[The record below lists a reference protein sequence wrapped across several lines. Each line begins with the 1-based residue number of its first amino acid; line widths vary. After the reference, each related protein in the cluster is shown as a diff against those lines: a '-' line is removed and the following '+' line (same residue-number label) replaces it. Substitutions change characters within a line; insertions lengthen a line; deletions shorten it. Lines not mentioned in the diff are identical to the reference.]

1 MNASSS
7 SSRSTRKEES
17 RDRILDVASR
27 TVRRAGFDGVGVA
40 DVMKQAGLT
49 HGGFYAHFAS
59 RDDLLC
65 AAALRAGQDSRQLHH
80 SHADR
85 LVAAGVPPFRALVET
100 YLHESGIDNVDCGC
114 PVAALVAELPRQ
126 SAAVRGE
133 GHGLLLGMQGLVM
146 DALGEGTS
154 PESAWPIAA
163 TLVGALQMARAIGD
177 RDQAIAILASTKR
190 ALLSQHAEAAAQ
202 PARSTAQA
210 RPAG

>member
-1 MNASSS
+1 MMPVMPSSP
-7 SSRSTRKEES
+7 RSTRKEAS

-59 RDDLLC
+59 RDELLC
-65 AAALRAGQDSRQLHH
+65 AAALRAGQDSRQLHI

-100 YLHESGIDNVDCGC
+100 YLHESGIDDVDCGC
-114 PVAALVAELPRQ
+114 PVAALVAEMPRQ
-126 SAAVRGE
+126 SDAVRGQS
-133 GHGLLLGMQGLVM
+133 HGLLLGMQRLVL
-146 DALGEGTS
+146 DALGAGAS

-177 RDQAIAILASTKR
+177 REQALAILASTKR
-190 ALLSQHAEAAAQ
+190 SLLAQHTEAGTPPTR
-202 PARSTAQA
+202 PAR
-210 RPAG
+210 